1 TSSSRECGSCSP
13 KTTKANQ
20 TLFSLLF
27 PTSRLPFRH
36 LHPSSLPSLSYKR
49 NPKSEITSDKSRF
62 KSKIIESGIRK
73 DCCPNVELNLV
84 LQIKR
89 SAYAP
94 EAGLRYDGVYRIEK
108 CWLKVGVQCSFKVYC
123 YLFVRCDNK
132 PAPWTSDERGD
143 PSRPLP
149 KLEDAIDM
157 FERNETL
164 SWNFD
169 VSSILAFRV

>member
-1 TSSSRECGSCSP
+1 KKFTSSSRECGSCSP

-62 KSKIIESGIRK
+62 KSKIIESI
-73 DCCPNVELNLV
+73 
-84 LQIKR
+84 
-89 SAYAP
+89 
-94 EAGLRYDGVYRIEK
+94 
-108 CWLKVGVQCSFKVYC
+108 LKTLISSTSTLYSHSQFFSFPTVYC

>member
-1 TSSSRECGSCSP
+1 M
-13 KTTKANQ
+13 
-20 TLFSLLF
+20 LFCAPVLYEGNKK
-27 PTSRLPFRH
+27 RL
-36 LHPSSLPSLSYKR
+36 
-49 NPKSEITSDKSRF
+49 
-62 KSKIIESGIRK
+62 
-73 DCCPNVELNLV
+73 
-84 LQIKR
+84 

-94 EAGLRYDGVYRIEK
+94 EAGG
-108 CWLKVGVQCSFKVYC
+108 SFKVYC

-132 PAPWTSDERGD
+132 PAPWTSDEHGD

-164 SWNFD
+164 SWNCD

>member
-1 TSSSRECGSCSP
+1 MEC
-13 KTTKANQ
+13 
-20 TLFSLLF
+20 FSV
-27 PTSRLPFRH
+27 RQC
-36 LHPSSLPSLSYKR
+36 YMK
-49 NPKSEITSDKSRF
+49 
-62 KSKIIESGIRK
+62 GIRK
-73 DCCPNVELNLV
+73 GGCPNVELNLV
-84 LQIKR
+84 LQRKR

-94 EAGLRYDGVYRIEK
+94 EAGVRYDGVYRIEK
-108 CWLKVGVQCSFKVYC
+108 CWLKVGVQGSFKVYC

-132 PAPWTSDERGD
+132 PAPWTSDEHGD

-169 VSSILAFRV
+169 CHWISDFELWIIHCDLGKRKRGFN